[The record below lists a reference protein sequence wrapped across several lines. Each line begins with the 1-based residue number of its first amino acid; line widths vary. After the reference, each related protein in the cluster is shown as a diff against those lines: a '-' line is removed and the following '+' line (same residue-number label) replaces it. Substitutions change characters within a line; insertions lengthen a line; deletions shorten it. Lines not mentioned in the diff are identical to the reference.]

1 MDDLQPPH
9 AIEKGSRTDPEEL
22 RSYRSDRTA
31 PFAIAGAIGGILII
45 YGWDLK
51 SGGLVLLAT
60 LCAWIIYSRFRKWRL
75 AKLREARRKDKD
87 EAT

>member
-9 AIEKGSRTDPEEL
+9 AIEKGSRTDPEDL
-22 RSYRSDRTA
+22 RSYRSDRHV
-31 PFAIAGAIGGILII
+31 PFAIAVAIGGILII

-60 LCAWIIYSRFRKWRL
+60 LVAWIVYTRLRQWRL
-75 AKLREARRKDKD
+75 ARLRKARRKDRDKP
-87 EAT
+87 T